1 MVRLKFDDVEKPKRL
16 PKKKKTLKRKKP
28 TDNDFDS
35 EEEYGKEN
43 AESSSDYEM
52 DDGHISE
59 GDEDAYEFVKP
70 EEEEEVVEKEEKEEK
85 VIEDRYQIDPFLV
98 RREAS
103 LILLAK
109 KGFNKRTII
118 FFNEKKQVSRGMILF
133 TMFGLKAVEVHGNM
147 S

>member
-1 MVRLKFDDVEKPKRL
+1 
-16 PKKKKTLKRKKP
+16 
-28 TDNDFDS
+28 
-35 EEEYGKEN
+35 
-43 AESSSDYEM
+43 M

-70 EEEEEVVEKEEKEEK
+70 EQQLQEEVVEKEEEEEK

-118 FFNEKKQVSRGMILF
+118 FFNEKKQVARAMILF

>member
-28 TDNDFDS
+28 TDKDFDS

-70 EEEEEVVEKEEKEEK
+70 EEEEEVVEKEVVVMVVEALEAADSLEAEAVDRMLEKE
-85 VIEDRYQIDPFLV
+85 
-98 RREAS
+98 
-103 LILLAK
+103 
-109 KGFNKRTII
+109 
-118 FFNEKKQVSRGMILF
+118 QVKDFQVQS
-133 TMFGLKAVEVHGNM
+133 
-147 S
+147 